1 MFLGSWSVLE
11 GGMRDVGNENAYGKS
26 GTSIYIY
33 INQYIQIKDL
43 YNRILYYPL
52 VKSMDHLGPGE
63 LWGK

>member
-11 GGMRDVGNENAYGKS
+11 DGMRDVGNENASGKS

-43 YNRILYYPL
+43 YNRILPFSEEYGSSWPWR
-52 VKSMDHLGPGE
+52 SLG
-63 LWGK
+63 